1 MLKSLR
7 KTQKFKQILTQ
18 ITDADTVRTFS
29 RISLDVVQLLL
40 KHPDLLLLPEVLK
53 ASSESNGLKRQT
65 GFIAFTDK
73 NKILVTIL
81 TAHDN
86 GRIKS
91 LKISEP
97 SEEIMKMFRKLKNIS
112 TEEFHFMLEEKM
124 GRLRTV
130 SVIEINALKNILHA
144 GNVRKDKVFNTYL
157 TLIDELKKGRIILSP
172 MNPYLDLML
181 EVDSE
186 DLALKFILPLDFP

>member
-1 MLKSLR
+1 MLKTSLSEI
-7 KTQKFKQILTQ
+7 QKFKEILTH
-18 ITDADTVRTFS
+18 ITDGDTFS
-29 RISLDVVQLLL
+29 RIALDIVQLLI

-53 ASSESNGLKRQT
+53 ASNESSGLKKQADLT
-65 GFIAFTDK
+65 VFTDK
-73 NKILVTIL
+73 NKVLITIL
-81 TAHDN
+81 TTHDN
-86 GRIKS
+86 GRIRD

-97 SEEIMKMFRKLKNIS
+97 SEETEKMFRKLKKNS

-124 GRLRTV
+124 GRLRSV
-130 SVIEINALKNILHA
+130 SVIEIDALKNILRA
-144 GNVRKDKVFNTYL
+144 GNARKDKIYNTYL
-157 TLIDELKKGRIILSP
+157 TLIDELKRGRIIFSP